1 MTDMEYDFT
10 EDLKKRIS
18 DNIQAV
24 RESIDEA
31 VAASGREKGS
41 VTLIGVTKVFPV
53 EYAESAAVSGLI
65 DLGENRVQELVP
77 KIERFSSL
85 GLDVN
90 WHLIGTLQKNK
101 VKYIIGKTHLIHSV
115 NSVELAEEISKRSAG
130 NNVTSRIL
138 LQANVSGE
146 ESKHGFAPHELKP
159 AIDKIMDMPSIE
171 ICGLMTMAPIET
183 YEGQAREVFAKTR
196 VIFEDL
202 KSYTGLDSWNVLSMG
217 MSQDYKSA
225 IYEGSTHIR
234 IGTAIFGN
242 RAEYKPL

>member
-1 MTDMEYDFT
+1 MDYDFS
-10 EDLKKRIS
+10 EDLKQKIS
-18 DNIQAV
+18 DNIARV
-24 RESIDEA
+24 KDSIDEA
-31 VAASGREKGS
+31 LRVSGREKGS

-53 EYAESAAVSGLI
+53 EYAEAAAVSGLT

-77 KIERFSSL
+77 KVERFSSL

-101 VKYIIGKTHLIHSV
+101 VKYIIGKTALIHSV
-115 NSVELAEEISKRSAG
+115 NSVELAEEISKRSES

-159 AIDKIMDMPSIE
+159 AIDRIMELPSIE
-171 ICGLMTMAPIET
+171 ICGLMTMAPIEE

-196 VIFEDL
+196 VIYEDL
-202 KSYTGLDSWNVLSMG
+202 KNYTGLESWNVLSMG
-217 MSQDYKSA
+217 MSQDYRSA
-225 IYEGSTHIR
+225 VYEGSTHIR

>member
-1 MTDMEYDFT
+1 MEYDFT
-10 EDLKKRIS
+10 EDLKQRIS

-31 VAASGREKGS
+31 VAVSGREKGS

-53 EYAESAAVSGLI
+53 EYAESAAVSGLK

-77 KIERFSSL
+77 KVERFTTL

-115 NSVELAEEISKRSAG
+115 NSVELAEEISKRSSG

>member
-1 MTDMEYDFT
+1 MEYDFT
-10 EDLKKRIS
+10 EDLKKMIS
-18 DNIQAV
+18 DNILSVKASIEDAETQA
-24 RESIDEA
+24 
-31 VAASGREKGS
+31 GRQKGS

-53 EYAESAAVSGLI
+53 EYAEAAAVSGLT

-77 KIERFSSL
+77 KVERFSSL

-101 VKYIIGKTHLIHSV
+101 VKYIIGKTGLIHSV
-115 NSVELAEEISKRSAG
+115 NSIELAEEISKRAQS
-130 NNVTSRIL
+130 NNVTARIL

-159 AIDKIMDMPSIE
+159 AIDKIMDLPSVTV
-171 ICGLMTMAPIET
+171 CGLMTMAPIET
-183 YEGQAREVFAKTR
+183 YEGQAREVFARTR
-196 VIFEDL
+196 IIFEDL
-202 KSYTGLDSWNVLSMG
+202 KKYTGLESWEILSMG

-225 IYEGSTHIR
+225 ILEGSTHIR

-242 RAEYKPL
+242 RAEYKPV

>member
-1 MTDMEYDFT
+1 MTDMEFDYS
-10 EDLKKRIS
+10 EELKNKIS
-18 DNIQAV
+18 DNILSV
-24 RESIDEA
+24 KENIEEA
-31 VAASGREKGS
+31 ERASGREKGS

-53 EYAESAAVSGLI
+53 EYAEAAAMSGLM

-77 KIERFSSL
+77 KVERFSSL
-85 GLDVN
+85 GIDAN

-115 NSVELAEEISKRSAG
+115 NSVELAEEISKRSAS
-130 NNVTSRIL
+130 NNVTSGIL

-159 AIDKIMDMPSIE
+159 AIDKIMNLPNLK

-183 YEGQAREVFAKTR
+183 YEGQAREVFARTR

-202 KSYTGLDSWNVLSMG
+202 KDYTGLDTWNVLSMG

-225 IYEGSTHIR
+225 VLEGSTHVR

-242 RAEYKPL
+242 RAEYKPV

>member
-1 MTDMEYDFT
+1 MEYDFD
-10 EDLKKRIS
+10 EELKKRIS
-18 DNIQAV
+18 DNIFAVQQA
-24 RESIDEA
+24 IDDATA
-31 VAASGREKGS
+31 VSGRQKGS

-53 EYAESAAVSGLI
+53 EYAEAAAISGLK

-77 KIERFSSL
+77 KVERFSSL
-85 GLDVN
+85 DIDVN

-101 VKYIIGKTHLIHSV
+101 VKYIIGKTALIHSV
-115 NSVELAEEISKRSAG
+115 NTVELAEEISKRSES
-130 NNVTSRIL
+130 NNVTSKIL

-159 AIDKIMDMPSIE
+159 AIDKIMDLPSVQ

-202 KSYTGLDSWNVLSMG
+202 KSYTGLESWKVLSMG

-225 IYEGSTHIR
+225 ILEGTTHIR
-234 IGTAIFGN
+234 IGTAIFGD
-242 RAEYKPL
+242 RSQYRPV

>member
-1 MTDMEYDFT
+1 MEFDYS
-10 EDLKKRIS
+10 EDLKNKIS
-18 DNIQAV
+18 DNIQSVLA
-24 RESIDEA
+24 SINEA
-31 VAASGREKGS
+31 EAASGREKGS

-53 EYAESAAVSGLI
+53 EYAEAAAMSGLK

-77 KIERFSSL
+77 KVERFSSL
-85 GLDVN
+85 GIDVN

-101 VKYIIGKTHLIHSV
+101 VKYIIGKTSLIHSV
-115 NSVELAEEISKRSAG
+115 NSVELAEEISKRSES
-130 NNVTSRIL
+130 NNVTTSVL

-159 AIDKIMDMPSIE
+159 AIDKIMALPNITV
-171 ICGLMTMAPIET
+171 CGLMTMAPIET
-183 YEGQAREVFAKTR
+183 YEGEAREVFAKTR

-234 IGTAIFGN
+234 IGTAIFGD
-242 RAEYKPL
+242 RSQYKPL

>member
-1 MTDMEYDFT
+1 MEFDYS
-10 EDLKKRIS
+10 EELLKKIS
-18 DNIQAV
+18 DNILSV
-24 RESIDEA
+24 KESIKDAERIA
-31 VAASGREKGS
+31 RREEGS

-53 EYAESAAVSGLI
+53 EYAEAGAMSGLK

-77 KIERFSSL
+77 KVERFSSL
-85 GLDVN
+85 GIDVN

-101 VKYIIGKTHLIHSV
+101 VKYIIGKTNLIHSV
-115 NSVELAEEISKRSAG
+115 NTVDLAEEISKRSES

-159 AIDKIMDMPSIE
+159 AIDKIIAMPGIE
-171 ICGLMTMAPIET
+171 ICGLMTMAPIEE

-196 VIFEDL
+196 VIYEDL

-225 IYEGSTHIR
+225 ILEGSTHIR

-242 RAEYKPL
+242 RAEYKPV

>member
-1 MTDMEYDFT
+1 MDYDFS
-10 EDLKKRIS
+10 EDLKQKIS
-18 DNIQAV
+18 DNIARV
-24 RESIDEA
+24 KDSIDEA
-31 VAASGREKGS
+31 LRVSGREKGS

-53 EYAESAAVSGLI
+53 EYAEAAAVSGLT

-77 KIERFSSL
+77 KVERFSSL

-101 VKYIIGKTHLIHSV
+101 VKYIIGKTALIHSV
-115 NSVELAEEISKRSAG
+115 NSVELAEEISKRSES

-159 AIDKIMDMPSIE
+159 AIDRIMELPSIE
-171 ICGLMTMAPIET
+171 ICGLMTMAPIEE

-196 VIFEDL
+196 VIYEDL
-202 KSYTGLDSWNVLSMG
+202 KNYTGLESWNILSMG

-225 IYEGSTHIR
+225 VYEGSTHIR

>member
-1 MTDMEYDFT
+1 MDYDFS
-10 EDLKKRIS
+10 EDLKQKIS
-18 DNIQAV
+18 DNIERV
-24 RESIDEA
+24 KDSIDEA
-31 VAASGREKGS
+31 VRVSGREKGS

-53 EYAESAAVSGLI
+53 EYAEAAAVSGLT

-77 KIERFSSL
+77 KVERFSSL

-101 VKYIIGKTHLIHSV
+101 VKYIIGKTALIHSV
-115 NSVELAEEISKRSAG
+115 NSVELAEEISKRSES

-159 AIDKIMDMPSIE
+159 AIDRIMELPSIE
-171 ICGLMTMAPIET
+171 ICGLMTMAPIEE

-196 VIFEDL
+196 VIYEDL
-202 KSYTGLDSWNVLSMG
+202 KNYTGLESWNILSMG

-225 IYEGSTHIR
+225 VYEGSTHIR

>member
-1 MTDMEYDFT
+1 MEYDYT
-10 EDLKKRIS
+10 EELKKRIS
-18 DNIQAV
+18 DNILSV
-24 RESIDEA
+24 RDAIESAEN
-31 VAASGREKGS
+31 AAGRAKGS

-53 EYAESAAVSGLI
+53 EYAESAAVSGLK

-77 KIERFSSL
+77 KVERFSAL
-85 GLDVN
+85 DLDVN

-115 NSVELAEEISKRSAG
+115 NTVDLAEEISKRSLS
-130 NNVTSRIL
+130 NNVTTGIL

-159 AIDKIMDMPSIE
+159 AIDRIMDMPSVK

-196 VIFEDL
+196 VIFEEL
-202 KSYTGLDSWNVLSMG
+202 KKYTGLESWEVLSMG
-217 MSQDYKSA
+217 MSQDYQSA
-225 IYEGSTHIR
+225 ILEGSTHIR